1 MTVFRSARMIRT
13 PESEAT
19 SMSRW
24 LFLPCILLLVA
35 GMDGAQAASH
45 RGTVCTDNAN
55 TKEAEAC
62 LGQALKDAEGAL
74 KKKYAAVAALLG
86 TRDRKEALAHSQK
99 TWGAYVAETCDG
111 IIKVATKESR
121 LGRADV
127 LSCKTEMTIER
138 TTDLDRMFFVTL
150 HD

>member
-1 MTVFRSARMIRT
+1 
-13 PESEAT
+13 
-19 SMSRW
+19 MSRW
-24 LFLPCILLLVA
+24 FFLACILLLA
-35 GMDGAQAASH
+35 AETDGAQAAS
-45 RGTVCTDNAN
+45 RRSTVCTDNAN
-55 TKEAEAC
+55 THDAELC
-62 LGQALKDAEGAL
+62 LGQALKDAQAGM
-74 KKKYAAVAALLG
+74 KKKYTAVAALLG
-86 TRDRKEALAHSQK
+86 TKDRKEALAHSQK

-111 IIKVATKESR
+111 LIKTATKESR